1 MASSAGEDRR
11 PTAKDGIVETAVG
24 SGRWRATV
32 RTGTGRGAGR
42 QSQTFT
48 TKGAARRWQT
58 EMRAQVQRGSWV
70 DPRHGDVLVEDFAK
84 QWLQRLTRAGR
95 APGTIDSYRAC
106 LARVTPRLGDMRLD
120 QLRRPLLE
128 QTLAGLTGA
137 PSTRAGTHAALA
149 MLLKAAVAD
158 GLLTASPMSGLRP
171 PAIPRK
177 EVPVLDQ
184 AQLQQLLAAVDVRWR
199 PMLLT
204 CVGTGLRQA
213 ELFGIRRHRVDF
225 LRRTLAVEEQ
235 VTSGN
240 GRPPTLT
247 TTLKTPASRRRVP
260 LPDAVLTALAADLED
275 RPDADV
281 LFLTPRTK
289 SLWRRQHFND
299 TVWKPTLRA
308 AKLDEK
314 LGIHVLR
321 HTYASHLI
329 AAGHHP
335 RVIQARLGHAS
346 IVETM
351 DTYGHLFPDS
361 DDDTRT
367 ALDALLAAPMTTEDE
382 VGSL

>member
-1 MASSAGEDRR
+1 MAAAAGKA
-11 PTAKDGIVETAVG
+11 PKAKDGIVETAPG
-24 SGRWRATV
+24 SGRWRAVV
-32 RTGTGRGAGR
+32 RTGRGRGAPR
-42 QSQTFT
+42 QTQTFD
-48 TKGAARRWQT
+48 TKGEARRWQT
-58 EMRAQVQRGSWV
+58 EMRAQVQRGTWV

-84 QWLQRLTRAGR
+84 QWLARLSRAGR
-95 APGTIDSYRAC
+95 APGTVDSYGYC
-106 LARVTPRLGDMRLD
+106 LARVLPRIGDLRLD

-128 QTLAGLTGA
+128 QTLAAAPGA
-137 PSTRAGTHAALA
+137 ASTRSGTHAALA

-158 GLLTASPMSGLRP
+158 GLLAASPMSGLRP
-171 PAIPRK
+171 PAVPRK
-177 EVPVLDQ
+177 TVPVLDQ
-184 AQLQQLLAAVDVRWR
+184 AQLQKLLAAADVRWR

-204 CVGTGLRQA
+204 AVGTGLRQG
-213 ELFGIRRHRVDF
+213 ELLGLRRGHVDF

-240 GRPPTLT
+240 GRPPALT
-247 TTLKTPASRRRVP
+247 GTLKTPASRRRLP
-260 LPDAVLTALAADLED
+260 LPHAVIQALASLLED

-281 LFLTPRTK
+281 LFLTPRTG

-361 DDDTRT
+361 DDDTRS
-367 ALDALLAAPMTTEDE
+367 ALDTLLAPPAVSSSE
-382 VGSL
+382 VSN